1 MKILIVGS
9 NSFVGQ
15 KVALAQIASFPDN
28 NLFLCSLGNNRLSS
42 LPVPFYRADIT
53 DKPSLAKVFDEVQPD
68 VVINTAAIASPDACE
83 QNKDLALR
91 INVQGAATTAEL
103 ATLYDAHLV
112 HLSTDFVFNGCK
124 PFLTE
129 DDVPDPVNYYGFT
142 KLESER
148 VVSAYASSY
157 AIVRT
162 VSVYG
167 YLASLTRLNF
177 ILRVQQAL
185 ENKKEYRV
193 PNDQFRTPTLV
204 EDLAKAILV
213 IGTNRIEGLFHISGE
228 EGLTNYEFGRRVATI
243 FGLDEG
249 LLIPVS
255 TAELEEKAARPL
267 NTGFSIAKARQV
279 FGFKPMDTNEGLL
292 FVKRQMAKEF

>member
-15 KVALAQIASFPDN
+15 KVALAQFASFPGH
-28 NLFLCSLGNNRLSS
+28 NLFLCSLGDNRLSTLS
-42 LPVPFYRADIT
+42 VPFFRVDVT
-53 DKPSLAKVFDEVQPD
+53 DKPSLAKVFEEVRPEI
-68 VVINTAAIASPDACE
+68 VINTAAIASPDVCE
-83 QNKDLALR
+83 QNKELALR
-91 INVQGAATTAEL
+91 VNVEGAANLAEL
-103 ATLYDAHLV
+103 STLYDAHLV

-129 DDVPDPVNYYGFT
+129 DDVPEPVNYYGFT
-142 KLESER
+142 KLESEK
-148 VVSAYASSY
+148 VVSAYACSY

-167 YLASLTRLNF
+167 YLASLTRSNF
-177 ILRVQQAL
+177 ILRVKQAL
-185 ENKKEYRV
+185 ESKQQYRV

-204 EDLAKAILV
+204 EDLAKVIMQ
-213 IGTNRIEGLFHISGE
+213 IGTKRVEGLFHVSGD
-228 EGLTNYEFGRRVATI
+228 EGLTNYDFGRRVATV

-255 TAELEEKAARPL
+255 SAELAEKATRPL
-267 NTGFSIAKARQV
+267 NTGFSIDKAKRLLNFA
-279 FGFKPMDTNEGLL
+279 PTATNEGLL